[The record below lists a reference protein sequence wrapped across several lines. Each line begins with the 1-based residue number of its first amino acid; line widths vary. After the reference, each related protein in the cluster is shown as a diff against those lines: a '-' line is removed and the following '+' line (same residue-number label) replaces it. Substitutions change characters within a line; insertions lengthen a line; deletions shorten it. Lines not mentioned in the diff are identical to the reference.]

1 MEDLQLVDQLA
12 LEVVELV
19 AMVVQEELVEEMD
32 VQTLVVE
39 EVAVLVKLDP
49 LEVMVDQVLL

>member
-12 LEVVELV
+12 LEVLELV

-32 VQTLVVE
+32 VQTLVVV
-39 EVAVLVKLDP
+39 EVVVLVNLDL
-49 LEVMVDQVLL
+49 LEVMVDQE